1 MDFLIPTSLFDRI
14 IMSEHKLHIISLK
27 TYIAVFAALI
37 FLTVVTVISA
47 QFDFGSFNIVLALL
61 IASFKSSLVLLFF
74 MHLYYDNKINLAFI
88 LGSVVCLAL
97 FIGLT
102 MIDVTRRQDIY
113 DIKGKLVNP
122 HAPIYESTSNNHSGH

>member
-1 MDFLIPTSLFDRI
+1 
-14 IMSEHKLHIISLK
+14 MSKNKEHTHHIIPLK
-27 TYIAVFAALI
+27 TYFKVFGALMFLTALTVLAAELDLSALLGEGPWNVVLAMLIAVI
-37 FLTVVTVISA
+37 
-47 QFDFGSFNIVLALL
+47 
-61 IASFKSSLVLLFF
+61 KSSLVLLFF

-88 LGSVVCLAL
+88 LGSVLFLAL

-122 HAPIYESTSNNHSGH
+122 HAPIYESTSDEHSGH

>member
-1 MDFLIPTSLFDRI
+1 
-14 IMSEHKLHIISLK
+14 MSEHKLHIISLK
-27 TYIAVFAALI
+27 TYIAVFVSLI
-37 FLTVVTVISA
+37 FFTVITVISA
-47 QFDFGSFNIVLALL
+47 QFDFGSFNIILALL

-88 LGSVVCLAL
+88 LGSVLFLAL

-122 HAPIYESTSNNHSGH
+122 HAPIYESTSDEHSRH

>member
-1 MDFLIPTSLFDRI
+1 M
-14 IMSEHKLHIISLK
+14 
-27 TYIAVFAALI
+27 
-37 FLTVVTVISA
+37 TVVTVWSA
-47 QFDFGSFNIVLALL
+47 QYDFGSFNIVLALI

-74 MHLYYDNKINLAFI
+74 MHLYYDNKINLALI
-88 LGSVVCLAL
+88 LGSVLFLAL

-122 HAPIYESTSNNHSGH
+122 DAPIYNESTTPSKGH